1 MTDNHLLNPGQKAV
15 LQAQQLRD
23 REARLAAKRIKKLK
37 RWQEERLRER
47 DWPLDAASGRRAD
60 VDPEDVNAPLPFEIK
75 EITAEQL
82 AAANASA
89 SSLASQYV
97 EIDENVL
104 ARRSLDRERE
114 IAARAAVVG
123 EKWTEELV
131 EARVEEAFKV
141 LGRIAVGATS
151 PREFGNGMPTPLRS
165 MADLVNQ
172 AGNKSL
178 RNAMKR
184 MLRDDGPPSGEEV
197 TRMNDSLYWAVKYL
211 RNEDSDLAMFLNLGG
226 LWKAG
231 GRKVTKECAK
241 LGVPR
246 QEFYRDRK
254 AAVKKIVE
262 GLIRDG
268 RAPT

>member
-1 MTDNHLLNPGQKAV
+1 MTEKHTLDAGQKAV
-15 LQAQQLRD
+15 LQAQQMRD
-23 REARLAAKRIKKLK
+23 REARIAAKRMKKLK

-47 DWPLDAASGRRAD
+47 DWPLDAATGRRAE
-60 VDPEDVNAPLPFEIK
+60 VDPDDVSAPLPFEIQ
-75 EITAEQL
+75 EVTAEQL
-82 AAANASA
+82 AAANAA
-89 SSLASQYV
+89 SSAFQDPYLL
-97 EIDENVL
+97 IDENVL
-104 ARRSLDRERE
+104 ARRRLDRANEK
-114 IAARAAVVG
+114 AARAAVVG
-123 EKWTEELV
+123 EKWTEDLV
-131 EARVEEAFKV
+131 EARVEEAFRV
-141 LGRIAVGATS
+141 LGRLSVGTTG
-151 PREFGNGMPTPLRS
+151 PKEFGSNMPTPLRS

-197 TRMNDSLYWAVKYL
+197 TRMNDALYWAVRYL
-211 RNEDSDLAMFLNLGG
+211 RNEDPDLAMFLNLSG

-231 GRKVTKECAK
+231 GRKVTKECEK
-241 LGVPR
+241 MGVQR

-268 RAPT
+268 KAPT

>member
-1 MTDNHLLNPGQKAV
+1 MTDGHPLDEGRKAV

-23 REARLAAKRIKKLK
+23 RDARLAAKRIKKLK

-47 DWPLDAASGRRAD
+47 DWPLDAATGKRAE
-60 VDPEDVNAPLPFEIK
+60 VDPDDVNAPLPFEVQ
-75 EITAEQL
+75 EVTAEQL
-82 AAANASA
+82 AVANAA
-89 SSLASQYV
+89 IPEQYLL
-97 EIDENVL
+97 IDENVL
-104 ARRSLDRERE
+104 ARRNLDRANER
-114 IAARAAVVG
+114 AARAAVVG

-131 EARVEEAFKV
+131 EARVDEAFRV

-184 MLRDDGPPSGEEV
+184 MLQDDGPPSGEEV
-197 TRMNDSLYWAVKYL
+197 TRMNDALYWAVRYL
-211 RNEDSDLAMFLNLGG
+211 RNEDPDLAMFLNLGG
-226 LWKAG
+226 LWRAG

-241 LGVPR
+241 MGVQR

-262 GLIRDG
+262 GLIKDG